1 MATSAVQGVFSI
13 IRERPRSLRLAVA
26 PKLIELSGLVLFGC
40 ALLAAFRVM
49 VLNAHHELH
58 PGIDFAIC
66 SMTATVGLGIIR
78 IYRSQEPKPTELA
91 SSANVV

>member
-13 IRERPRSLRLAVA
+13 IRKRHRSFRLAVA
-26 PKLIELSGLVLFGC
+26 PKLIGLSGVVLFGC

-49 VLNAHHELH
+49 VLNAHHELQQ
-58 PGIDFAIC
+58 PGIDFTIC

-78 IYRSQEPKPTELA
+78 IYRSQEPKPTEQAPSA
-91 SSANVV
+91 SA